1 MKKITSLLLAL
12 VMALALAVPAFA
24 ETITPAEG
32 SEPSEKAVTAN
43 YTKESLESTGNVYYV
58 TIKWEATAEETPLS
72 YTGKQATYTW
82 NGATMQYSENTDTT
96 KQAAWAGA
104 AGYKVTVTNQSN
116 ASVYATTT
124 ATNDYNLTLTPPTN
138 TKLEITTAAVE
149 GEAKTP
155 IKPTDTDK
163 TGQKITGEFT
173 YKYAAKDGATAPTGE
188 SNTALVVGRIT
199 VTVSDKNA

>member
-24 ETITPAEG
+24 EDTWPAE
-32 SEPSEKAVTAN
+32 EEKSKDVTAN
-43 YTKESLESTGNVYYV
+43 YEQESLTSTGNVYYV

-82 NGATMQYSENTDTT
+82 NGETMQYSENTDTT

-116 ASVYATTT
+116 AIVYATPATT
-124 ATNDYNLTLTPPTN
+124 NEFNLALTAPEKKAYEVAAATVTETGDIINPSDVDKQGKEQ
-138 TKLEITTAAVE
+138 TK
-149 GEAKTP
+149 
-155 IKPTDTDK
+155 
-163 TGQKITGEFT
+163 EFNF
-173 YKYAAKDGATAPTGE
+173 KYAEKADAVKPTGE
-188 SNTALVVGRIT
+188 SRKLAVGRIT
-199 VTVSDKNA
+199 VTVSDKNV

>member
-1 MKKITSLLLAL
+1 MKKVTSLLLAL

-32 SEPSEKAVTAN
+32 SEPAQKDVTAN
-43 YTKESLESTGNVYYV
+43 YKQESLTSTGNVYYV
-58 TIKWEATAEETPLS
+58 TIKWEATTEETPLS

-82 NGATMQYSENTDTT
+82 NGETMQYSENTATT

-116 ASVYATTT
+116 ASVYAKTE
-124 ATNDYNLTLTPPTN
+124 ATNTYNLALTEPTSA
-138 TKLEITTAAVE
+138 KQEITTAAVE
-149 GEAKTP
+149 GEAKTLINP
-155 IKPTDTDK
+155 NETNK
-163 TGQKITGEFT
+163 TGHPIPAEFT
-173 YKYAAKDGATAPTGE
+173 YKYAAKAGATAPTGE
-188 SNTALVVGRIT
+188 SNNALVVGRIT

>member
-24 ETITPAEG
+24 DAITPAAG
-32 SEPSEKAVTAN
+32 SEPTEKNVTAN

-58 TIKWEATAEETPLS
+58 TIKWEATTEATPLS

-82 NGATMQYSENTDTT
+82 DGEHMKYNENEGATE
-96 KQAAWAGA
+96 AAWAGA

-124 ATNDYNLTLTPPTN
+124 ATNAYGLELTAPTELT
-138 TKLEITTAAVE
+138 KEITTAAVE
-149 GEAKTP
+149 GGAKTLINP
-155 IKPTDTDK
+155 NETNK
-163 TGQKITGEFT
+163 TGQPISAEFT
-173 YKYAAKDGATAPTGE
+173 YKYAAKAGATAPTGE
-188 SNTALVVGRIT
+188 SDNALVVGRIT
-199 VTVSDKNA
+199 VTVSDKNV

>member
-1 MKKITSLLLAL
+1 MKKVTSLLLAL

-43 YTKESLESTGNVYYV
+43 YEQESLTSTGNVYYV
-58 TIKWEATAEETPLS
+58 TIKWEPTTETTALS

-82 NGATMQYSENTDTT
+82 NGETMQYTENAGT
-96 KQAAWAGA
+96 KEAAWDGA

-138 TKLEITTAAVE
+138 TKLEITTAAVA
-149 GEAKTP
+149 GEEKTP
-155 IKPTDTDK
+155 FGPADTDK
-163 TGQKITGEFT
+163 TGQPIKGEFT
-173 YKYAAKDGATAPTGE
+173 YKYAAKTGATAPTGE
-188 SNTALVVGRIT
+188 SSDALVVGRIT
-199 VTVSDKNA
+199 VTVSNTNA

>member
-1 MKKITSLLLAL
+1 MKKVTSLLLAL

-32 SEPSEKAVTAN
+32 SEPAQKEVTAN
-43 YTKESLESTGNVYYV
+43 YTKESLKSTGNVYYV
-58 TIKWEATAEETPLS
+58 TIKWEATTEQTPLS

-82 NGATMQYSENTDTT
+82 NGETMQYSENTATT

-116 ASVYATTT
+116 ASVFATTA
-124 ATNDYNLTLTPPTN
+124 ATNTYGLELTAPTET
-138 TKLEITTAAVE
+138 TKEITTAAVE
-149 GEAKTP
+149 GEAKTL

-163 TGQKITGEFT
+163 IGQKITGEFT

-188 SNTALVVGRIT
+188 SDTALVVGRIT

>member
-1 MKKITSLLLAL
+1 MKKVTSLLLAL

-24 ETITPAEG
+24 VDTWPAE
-32 SEPSEKAVTAN
+32 EEKSKNVTAN
-43 YTKESLESTGNVYYV
+43 YKQESLTSTGNVYYV
-58 TIKWEATAEETPLS
+58 TIKWEATTEQTPLS

-82 NGATMQYSENTDTT
+82 NGETMQYSENTATT

-116 ASVYATTT
+116 ASVFATTA
-124 ATNDYNLTLTPPTN
+124 ATNTYGLELTAPTET
-138 TKLEITTAAVE
+138 TKEITTAAVE
-149 GEAKTP
+149 GEAKTL

-163 TGQKITGEFT
+163 IGQKITGEFT

-188 SNTALVVGRIT
+188 SDTALVVGRIT